1 MSSNL
6 INLFKDYLEFQDL
19 SKRTIRS
26 YVDTIRDFNIWLI
39 ETKDISDLRIIAFKE
54 IRDYREALINRY
66 APASLNQKLCAI
78 KAFYRL
84 LLQRNII
91 TEDPSV
97 TIKIQKISDNI
108 KSQYLTRA
116 EELKVISRA
125 KIEGAKTFCIVMLLL
140 KCGCRPS
147 EISKLKLNDVVIK
160 GDPTLIIKNSKRNKS
175 RYVPIPADTVVAINE
190 WLKIRNQSTRIHH
203 QRSDYFITS
212 QRAEKM
218 GERAIQRVIEKIAI
232 KENIHLY
239 CTRLRCSYANDLIKE
254 KIPVNILASLMG
266 HENIST
272 TGRYLTASEHDVRKY
287 VNKISEI

>member
-1 MSSNL
+1 MTTWN
-6 INLFKDYLEFQDL
+6 FKTEAKKQF
-19 SKRTIRS
+19 KS
-26 YVDTIRDFNIWLI
+26 YVDTIRDFNTWLI
-39 ETKDISDLRIIAFKE
+39 ETKDISDLKIIAFKE
-54 IRDYREALINRY
+54 IRDYRDALISRY

-78 KAFYRL
+78 KAFYRF

-91 TEDPSV
+91 TSDPSE

-116 EELKVISRA
+116 EELAVMSRA
-125 KIEGAKTFCIVMLLL
+125 KMEGAKTFCIVMLLL

-147 EISKLKLNDVVIK
+147 EISKLKLNDVVLK

-175 RYVPIPADTVVAINE
+175 RYVPIPADTVVAIKD
-190 WLKIRNQSTRIHH
+190 WLTLRNQSNKIYH
-203 QRSDYFITS
+203 QRSDYFFTS

-218 GERAIQRVIEKIAI
+218 GERAIQRVIENIAK
-232 KENIHLY
+232 KESIHLY

-266 HENIST
+266 HENLST
-272 TGRYLTASEHDVRKY
+272 TGRYLLASEHDVRKY